1 MSEIEFVDGLRV
13 FAPGEGAPDYIIAN
27 LAIER
32 EELAA
37 WLRTHPEK
45 VRIDIK
51 RSKTG
56 KLYAAVN
63 NWKPKSADAGN
74 QQAPESGANAPM
86 SAPRNAAQPEF
97 THRVHSACDDI
108 PF

>member
-1 MSEIEFVDGLRV
+1 MPDIEFVNGLRV
-13 FAPGEGAPDYIIAN
+13 YAPREGAPDYIIAN
-27 LAIER
+27 LVIER

-63 NWKPKSADAGN
+63 NWQPKSAAPETGN
-74 QQAPESGANAPM
+74 QTLPKTGTNTPKSGGVSP
-86 SAPRNAAQPEF
+86 AQPEF
-97 THRVHSACDDI
+97 TDDDI

>member
-1 MSEIEFVDGLRV
+1 MSEIEFVSGLRV
-13 FAPGEGAPDYIIAN
+13 FAPREGAPDYILAN
-27 LAIER
+27 LVIER

-63 NWKPKSADAGN
+63 NWKPQSDAAATGN
-74 QQAPESGANAPM
+74 QTLSKPTAKASPA
-86 SAPRNAAQPEF
+86 SAQ
-97 THRVHSACDDI
+97 DDFADDV